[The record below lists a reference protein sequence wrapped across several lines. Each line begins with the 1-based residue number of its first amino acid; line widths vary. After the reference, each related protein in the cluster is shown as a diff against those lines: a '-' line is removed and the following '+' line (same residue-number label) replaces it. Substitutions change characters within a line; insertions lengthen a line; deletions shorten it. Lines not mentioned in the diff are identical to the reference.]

1 MSYAYTGV
9 WCMRLKK
16 NEPKEFMNIHEKVR
30 KRWLLLLLYCYDIR
44 LLWLPFAD
52 ARCFRLFILLEF
64 CAWWCVCVCVHWICY
79 CLLVEC
85 HYRNSEWFRH
95 VNNFAVISAGI
106 RGDSLLYTDAGLWK
120 CNVQVACMC
129 SSYSYALIA
138 HKVNDVDSGVAK
150 LYMRAEQTNSV
161 CLLANKQLAHGDY
174 HFFFAEVVRAGKWK
188 SEAEKKLDNKTK
200 IVNISVAV
208 DGGCVARETIIKE
221 EISSIGKLKMRAID
235 HNILWF
241 FFYFSKGA
249 EYFVFNNKLIYI
261 WMGELVWLDSTERFL
276 FDIFN
281 CNGNGLEWG
290 FQLILLIIKVNTSLN
305 WVIDI

>member
-1 MSYAYTGV
+1 MTDNQIKRPSNEAIV
-9 WCMRLKK
+9 CDCHRHNISCHMRTLEYDACGWRKTSPKNLWIFMKK
-16 NEPKEFMNIHEKVR
+16 CAKGGCCCCCTATI
-30 KRWLLLLLYCYDIR
+30 YGCYGCR
-44 LLWLPFAD
+44 SQTPD
-52 ARCFRLFILLEF
+52 AFGYLFFLSFVLGD
-64 CAWWCVCVCVHWICY
+64 VCVCVHWICY

-241 FFYFSKGA
+241 FFISPRVLSTLCSITNLYIFEWANWSGLTQLNGF
-249 EYFVFNNKLIYI
+249 YLIY
-261 WMGELVWLDSTERFL
+261 
-276 FDIFN
+276 
-281 CNGNGLEWG
+281 
-290 FQLILLIIKVNTSLN
+290 LIAMAMA
-305 WVIDI
+305 